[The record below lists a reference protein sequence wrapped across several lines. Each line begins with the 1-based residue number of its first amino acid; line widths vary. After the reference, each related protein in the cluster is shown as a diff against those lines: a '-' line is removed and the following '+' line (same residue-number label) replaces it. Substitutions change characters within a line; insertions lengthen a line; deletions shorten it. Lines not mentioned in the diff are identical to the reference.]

1 MPNLPLSHWSS
12 QLFDLRPPSSTDVLV
27 LWLTDWK
34 SFCFVLLC
42 FFFFGGGGG
51 VGDKLPPATPPHPR
65 LGRECLLL
73 VSLFLCL
80 YDLLS
85 RPPSR
90 FMFKKSPTQ
99 TKCDAVHTLSITK
112 PFATKSLEEQ
122 GSPLCNCWSKMLK
135 NVIHLHKE
143 TGVLRSEN
151 SSRLSSPDSGNET
164 WRKAC
169 HGLNSSLT
177 VFLLDVSNVIK
188 SCYPKYAEIKVI
200 IF

>member
-34 SFCFVLLC
+34 SFCFVLFCC
-42 FFFFGGGGG
+42 FFFLLGGGGGGG
-51 VGDKLPPATPPHPR
+51 VGDKLSPATPPHPR

-99 TKCDAVHTLSITK
+99 TKSDAVHTLSITK

-122 GSPLCNCWSKMLK
+122 GSPLCNC
-135 NVIHLHKE
+135 
-143 TGVLRSEN
+143 
-151 SSRLSSPDSGNET
+151 
-164 WRKAC
+164 
-169 HGLNSSLT
+169 
-177 VFLLDVSNVIK
+177 
-188 SCYPKYAEIKVI
+188 
-200 IF
+200 

>member
-1 MPNLPLSHWSS
+1 MAYRLEV
-12 QLFDLRPPSSTDVLV
+12 VL
-27 LWLTDWK
+27 
-34 SFCFVLLC
+34 FCFV
-42 FFFFGGGGG
+42 FFFLGGGGG
-51 VGDKLPPATPPHPR
+51 VGDKLSPATPPHPR
-65 LGRECLLL
+65 LGREGLLL

-99 TKCDAVHTLSITK
+99 TKSDAVHTLSITK

-151 SSRLSSPDSGNET
+151 SSRLPSPDSGNET

-200 IF
+200 IFKTKGCLRGGGGPQVGEVTALGGVTRLSI